1 MSAGRRRMFDEDR
14 ALEIAMRVFWHKGYV
29 GTSLSDLTA
38 ALGINKPSLYAAF
51 GNKEQLFASAL
62 TRYGSRYGV
71 PHAEHLLEPSGAAL
85 RDRLRNYL
93 SSVAHMLTDPSLPGG
108 CLIAQCSYE
117 AGGGNLPEGAARTLT
132 GLRQETRRLLAEVFK
147 QEQAAGNMRSERD
160 ADRMASYVMTL
171 MMGMAAMARGGADLA
186 ELEGVI
192 ALAMDSIQ
200 CQDLLS

>member
-1 MSAGRRRMFDEDR
+1 MSAGRRRMFDQEQ
-14 ALEIAMRVFWHKGYV
+14 ALEAAMRVFWHKGYV

-62 TRYGSRYGV
+62 ARYGSRYGL
-71 PHAEHLLEPSGAAL
+71 PHAERLLEPADTRL

-108 CLIAQCSYE
+108 CLIAQSSYE
-117 AGGGNLPEGAARTLT
+117 AGGGNLPEEATRTLA
-132 GLRQETRRLLAEVFK
+132 GLRQESRRLLAEVFE
-147 QEQAAGNMRSERD
+147 QEQAAENIRSKKD
-160 ADRMASYVMTL
+160 PDRMASYVMTV

-192 ALAMDSIQ
+192 ELAMESI
-200 CQDLLS
+200 

>member
-1 MSAGRRRMFDEDR
+1 MFDQEQ
-14 ALEIAMRVFWHKGYV
+14 ALEAAMRVFWHKGYV

-38 ALGINKPSLYAAF
+38 AIGINKPSLYAAF

-62 TRYGSRYGV
+62 ARYGSRYGL
-71 PHAEHLLEPSGAAL
+71 PHAERLLEPADTRL

-108 CLIAQCSYE
+108 CLIAQSSYE
-117 AGGGNLPEGAARTLT
+117 AGGGNLPEEATRTLA
-132 GLRQETRRLLAEVFK
+132 GLRQESRRLLAEVFE
-147 QEQAAGNMRSERD
+147 QEQAAENIRSKKD
-160 ADRMASYVMTL
+160 PDRMASYVMTV

-192 ALAMDSIQ
+192 ELAMESI
-200 CQDLLS
+200 

>member
-1 MSAGRRRMFDEDR
+1 MFDEDR

-38 ALGINKPSLYAAF
+38 AIGINKPSLYAAF

-62 TRYGSRYGV
+62 ARYGNRYGL
-71 PHAEHLLEPSGAAL
+71 PHAKRLLEPADAPL

-93 SSVAHMLTDPSLPGG
+93 SSIARMLTDPSLPGG
-108 CLIAQCSYE
+108 CLIAQSSYE
-117 AGGGNLPEGAARTLT
+117 AGGGNLPEEATRTLT
-132 GLRQETRRLLAEVFK
+132 GLRQETRRLLGEVLK
-147 QEQAAGNMRSERD
+147 QEQAAENMRSETD
-160 ADRMASYVMTL
+160 PDRMASYVMTL

-192 ALAMDSIQ
+192 SLATDSIH
-200 CQDLLS
+200 CQDLFS

>member
-1 MSAGRRRMFDEDR
+1 MSAGRRRMFDQEQ
-14 ALEIAMRVFWHKGYV
+14 ALEAAMRVFWHKGYV

-38 ALGINKPSLYAAF
+38 AIGINKPSLYAAF

-62 TRYGSRYGV
+62 ARYGSRYGL
-71 PHAEHLLEPSGAAL
+71 PHAERLLEPADTRL

-108 CLIAQCSYE
+108 CLIAQSSYE
-117 AGGGNLPEGAARTLT
+117 AGGGNLPEEATRTLA
-132 GLRQETRRLLAEVFK
+132 GLRQESRRLLAEVFE
-147 QEQAAGNMRSERD
+147 QEQAAENIRSKKD
-160 ADRMASYVMTL
+160 PDRMASYVMTV

-192 ALAMDSIQ
+192 ELAMESI
-200 CQDLLS
+200 

>member
-14 ALEIAMRVFWHKGYV
+14 ALETAMRVFWHKGYV
-29 GTSLSDLTA
+29 GTSLSDLTG

-93 SSVAHMLTDPSLPGG
+93 SSVAQMLTDPSLPGG

-147 QEQAAGNMRSERD
+147 QEQGAGNMRSERD